1 MDLREIASRA
11 GVSSATVSRALN
23 GNPSVHPRLAR
34 RVWKVVNEVGYYPN
48 RHARSLV
55 TGRSLLLGLVVSE
68 ITNPFFPEIVQTFED
83 LAVKNNYEILLSST
97 AHDPKRIESSLR
109 RMIERR
115 VDGVAILTF
124 GLEETLLNDL
134 LFREVPLV
142 FVDVGANTPGVVS
155 IGVDYAKGIRQAVQH
170 LAALHHTRIAFITG
184 PPSLKTAMARQEA
197 FQISMGEIGLDP
209 GLIIRGNH
217 SMEGGVRALQQIE
230 SWNIRPTAVI
240 CSNDLTA
247 MGVMLGAFDQDI
259 RVPSDLSVIGFDNI
273 RLAEFSI
280 PPLTTVEMSQ
290 AELARIAF
298 EALLVKVG
306 RGSVSNGRSEYV
318 LTTNLVLR
326 HSTALIAAGSG

>member
-1 MDLREIASRA
+1 
-11 GVSSATVSRALN
+11 
-23 GNPSVHPRLAR
+23 
-34 RVWKVVNEVGYYPN
+34 
-48 RHARSLV
+48 
-55 TGRSLLLGLVVSE
+55 
-68 ITNPFFPEIVQTFED
+68 
-83 LAVKNNYEILLSST
+83 
-97 AHDPKRIESSLR
+97 
-109 RMIERR
+109 
-115 VDGVAILTF
+115 
-124 GLEETLLNDL
+124 
-134 LFREVPLV
+134 
-142 FVDVGANTPGVVS
+142 
-155 IGVDYAKGIRQAVQH
+155 
-170 LAALHHTRIAFITG
+170 
-184 PPSLKTAMARQEA
+184 
-197 FQISMGEIGLDP
+197 
-209 GLIIRGNH
+209 
-217 SMEGGVRALQQIE
+217 VRALQQIE

-247 MGVMLGAFDQDI
+247 MGVMLGAFDQNI